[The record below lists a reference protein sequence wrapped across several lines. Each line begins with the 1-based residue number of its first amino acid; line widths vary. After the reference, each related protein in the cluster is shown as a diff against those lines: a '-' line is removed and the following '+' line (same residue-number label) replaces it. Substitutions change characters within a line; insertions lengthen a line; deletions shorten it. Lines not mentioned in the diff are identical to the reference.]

1 MERMTHD
8 AMLQVGEA
16 MGRVLALLDS
26 FGRPPINHTQHPYTE
41 GYRAA
46 TIATH
51 NRLAS
56 TTLRDWLYHVIG
68 ENGDNYATADRLSRG
83 DAAKAQEVQL

>member
-16 MGRVLALLDS
+16 MGRVLALLNS
-26 FGRPPINHTQHPYTE
+26 FGRPPLAEGEHPYIE

-46 TIATH
+46 TVTTNNRIAS
-51 NRLAS
+51 AA
-56 TTLRDWLYHVIG
+56 LREWLYHVIG
-68 ENGDNYATADRLSRG
+68 ENGDNYATADRMARG
-83 DAAKAQEVQL
+83 DAPKPSEVQL